1 MLKIL
6 KVAYYRN
13 YCTDSNQ
20 ILHSDR
26 DHQNT
31 LRGWSKQAYN
41 KSKMADGR
49 HLEKSKTA
57 ISPQRFVQAAQN
69 LSLGFTANECVKTW
83 CHPLSIDTKMFDG
96 MTRNDINAAK
106 LSYFTEFSR

>member
-6 KVAYYRN
+6 KLAYYRN
-13 YCTDSNQ
+13 YCTDPNQ
-20 ILHSDR
+20 ILYSDR

-49 HLEKSKTA
+49 QLEKLKTA
-57 ISPQRFVQAAQN
+57 ISPQRN
-69 LSLGFTANECVKTW
+69 GINS
-83 CHPLSIDTKMFDG
+83 TKL
-96 MTRNDINAAK
+96 R
-106 LSYFTEFSR
+106 YFIEFSR